1 MFYFKNLETN
11 QVIEFENQNSIG
23 DVFCDAD
30 KYKKLNE
37 NEIAIYQLQKAKDE
51 KLLQLRINFNNAS
64 QKPFGLSQVK
74 QIDKDGKVIGTI
86 DTTFNIND
94 TNLTASENIIFA
106 GSFMIIQAWFKVLC
120 QSIKVDFTA
129 IENAVNALS
138 DNPATS
144 SIANIPYTTKDK
156 NGNEIR
162 VLLSFR
168 VIQEIFKHIFNRVAD
183 YSKAF
188 NIIEEQIKKA
198 STIEELEKIDINI

>member
-1 MFYFKNLETN
+1 MILKNLKT
-11 QVIEFENQNSIG
+11 
-23 DVFCDAD
+23 
-30 KYKKLNE
+30 
-37 NEIAIYQLQKAKDE
+37 NEIAEFAIMQDGWIELTEAETQAYLLAKAKEE
-51 KLLQLRINFNNAS
+51 KLAQLRINFNNAS
-64 QKPFGLSQVK
+64 QKPFALNKVK
-74 QIDKDGKVIGTI
+74 QIDKDGNVIKKI

-106 GSFMIIQAWFKVLC
+106 GSFMIIQAWLKVLC
-120 QSIKVDFTA
+120 QSLKVDFTA

-144 SIANIPYTTKDK
+144 SIANIPYTSKDK

-162 VLLSFR
+162 VLLSFK

-183 YSKAF
+183 NSKAY

-198 STIEELEKIDINI
+198 STIEELEKIDININI